1 MNNNHYCVIMAGGS
15 GNRLWP
21 ASRSSR
27 PKQFLDIAGTGKT
40 FLRSTY
46 ERFAAIFPEKNILV
60 VSVQKYKDLVMKEI
74 PELQEENLLLEPYA
88 RDTAPCI
95 AYAAYTLLKRNPDA
109 IMVVSPADHLI
120 SDTDNFRNDIYN
132 AINFATENEV
142 LITLGI
148 TPVRPDPNFGYIQIA
163 GGKGANLKDGA
174 IKVKT
179 FTEKPDISLAKV
191 FIETGEFFW
200 NSGIFVWSAKT
211 IINEMQALL
220 PEVTVLFKGWEH
232 VIGSKMEEDFIN
244 KVYTDCIKISIDY
257 GIMEKTGKAWLFPA
271 KFKWEDIG
279 SWESLYSGIGEK
291 DSNGNICNTNAYLTE
306 NSSSLVLY
314 SDKKDKLIA
323 VRGLDNFVVIDTG
336 NALLICPKDDKKLK
350 EFTARLAMPGYENY
364 K

>member
-15 GNRLWP
+15 GSRLWP
-21 ASRSSR
+21 ASRTSC

-46 ERFAAIFPEKNILV
+46 ERFAAILPETNILV
-60 VSVQKYKDLVMKEI
+60 VTVQKYKHLVMREI
-74 PELQEENLLLEPYA
+74 PELKEENLLLEPYA

-109 IMVVSPADHLI
+109 IMVVSPSDHLI
-120 SDTDNFRNDIYN
+120 ENMDSFKNDIYN
-132 AINFATENEV
+132 AINFASENQV

-148 TPVRPDPNFGYIQIA
+148 TPVRPDPNFGYIQVT
-163 GGKGANLKDGA
+163 GGKGANQKEGA

-179 FTEKPDISLAKV
+179 FTEKPDISLANV
-191 FIETGEFFW
+191 FIESGEFFW
-200 NSGIFVWSAKT
+200 NSGIFVWSANT
-211 IINEMQALL
+211 IIDEMKEHL
-220 PEVTVLFKGWEH
+220 PEITVLFKGWEQ

-257 GIMEKTGKAWLFPA
+257 GVMEKTAKAWLFPA

-279 SWESLYSGIGEK
+279 SWESLYSGIGDK
-291 DSNGNICNTNAYLTE
+291 DSKGNICNTSAYLTD
-306 NSSSLVLY
+306 NSSNLVMY

-323 VRGLDNFVVIDTG
+323 VRGLDNFVIVDTG

-350 EFTARLAMPGYENY
+350 EFTARLAMPGYESY